1 MTPTPK
7 LPLETTVSKIL
18 RLNHSTA
25 QRLQSVP
32 VGTKFSLSIK
42 AGKRRKLKS
51 ARLLSRS
58 VGWCDTCEALHVYA
72 EVSTSSGPI
81 SLES

>member
-1 MTPTPK
+1 M
-7 LPLETTVSKIL
+7 IL
-18 RLNHSTA
+18 KLNHSTA
-25 QRLQSVP
+25 QRLQDFP
-32 VGTKFSLSIK
+32 IGGKFSLSIK

-58 VGWCDTCEALHVYA
+58 VEWCDTCEALHVYA